1 MPASPRAFRP
11 LLLLLAIVLAVPA
24 TALTG
29 AAPAHA
35 DPGITVTGTVVDGL
49 GDGLDGVTVTA
60 LTGAAWTEEAD
71 EVATDSGGGYTLT
84 LPEEPGR
91 YRVQFT
97 KIDHQTTF
105 YGGGTPVEVVV
116 DAEGRVLV
124 DDVVVEGNELDE
136 VTLSSTELHQLTGL
150 VRSGGTSLPGIVV
163 DAFLPGDDETPV
175 ASETTNASGRYTL
188 TLPMGRYELR
198 FTDPAQTYV
207 TTWYDGTSTVE
218 VTVVADQA
226 LSTVIMTKP
235 AAGQEFPVA
244 GQVED
249 ANGDPVDDVQVTVTG
264 VGGSSDSG
272 TDQTRTVGE
281 NGGLYSVDVQPGTY
295 QLSFARSG
303 WVTSTYGAGATT
315 ATVTVGNAG
324 ALTVAP
330 AEPLA
335 GNRLGDHVLV
345 SDPFAVTAEVQTAG
359 GAAIPGVT
367 VRAFPHGSTDPTEI
381 VDTATTGAGGSY
393 TLNLPVDTYD
403 LEFVDEEPDAPTYA
417 STTLADVQV
426 LQGGSLKVGG
436 VPAAELATVT
446 MSTSGGDTLHAVLG
460 SVVDANGADIDGLT
474 VTAVPGS
481 GSGGDNTVT
490 GSDGVPGAHGR
501 YRLMLQPGD
510 YTISVAGGADWS
522 DATFTNGGAGT
533 ALVTVAANGSLSVNG
548 TAIGGRDLGDTEVQG
563 RTEYPLHGT
572 VTDGTTGLPD
582 ITVKAYADDDLSTPV
597 ATTTA
602 GATGAWTLADPHG
615 LVVGSYVVE
624 LTGTSNGKTYDRT
637 FVGGATATPVEMAQG
652 GTARVGG
659 SLVPGNTLT
668 PAVVMTESSTTKTHP
683 VVGQVVDANDEPIAG
698 VEVTGDNQGSGPDG
712 TATTGADGR
721 YRLMLRAGTYRLT
734 FALAGFTTAT
744 YPGTGLSEVD
754 VVVDLDGTVRIGA
767 GPVEEL
773 EQVSLVDAT
782 GDATIS
788 GVLAHESTG
797 VGGITV
803 EVFPAVGDLTAET
816 RVGTAVTTAGTGAW
830 SVGGLRIG
838 TYVVRFTD
846 NVADAT
852 TYIQTYVGGT
862 ELATAK
868 PVKVAQ
874 GDRVWLDTTPTSP
887 NGALGTTLIAKADDT
902 TTYDVAGVLLDE
914 ADDPISGATVTAV
927 PQGSGTQATA
937 GTGTDGRYVLKLR
950 PGTYR
955 LDYAA
960 SGFTGGNYPAAGETA
975 VPVVVAPGGAVTPSP
990 LDAVTLAETTGHA
1003 TVSGKA
1009 TSTTGTPL
1017 NAISVEVFPEGDLDP
1032 AGRVAN
1038 VSTAAD
1044 GTWSVGSLRIGEYT
1058 VRFTDGTGAYI
1069 QTYFG
1074 GATELA
1080 QATPVAVRQGVK
1092 VFAGESLVTGG
1103 ALGTTQLPKAT
1114 LETLYPLKGAVED
1127 AADDALAG
1135 VTVRAIAKGAGAASA
1150 DTTTDVEG
1158 DYTLQLKAGVYEIEF
1173 SRTGWTP
1180 GYYLNSLDTRAQVV
1194 VSPAGVT
1201 IEGETEHPT
1210 DRTLEAFTLR
1220 STTTHP
1226 LAGKV
1231 LGGSTPL
1238 AGVTVNA
1245 IPEDTELPV
1254 ISTTTGAD
1262 GGYSLPALVGLYK
1275 LEIVGRVIGGT
1286 IWDGT
1291 YYGPA
1296 GAPSVIKVAT
1306 GGRLYVDGGTES
1318 VTRLADVSLK
1328 AGTGRYLLR
1337 GTVSD
1342 ERSEPLAGA
1351 TVRAFHA
1358 GTASQ
1363 VASAV
1368 SDAEGKYAVEVPVG
1382 RYSLRFEKAGKV
1394 TAWLLNA
1401 DSEAETDEPA
1411 ILTVAPGGAISAPGV
1426 TFDAGV
1432 IEDVQLLLPRA
1443 LVTAPKLSGK
1453 LQVGQKI
1460 STTIGR
1466 WNPNIE
1472 QFPEWRDSVNIEW
1485 FIDGRPADDDSYGA
1499 MYEKYTIPAAAGGR
1513 KLSYRITIDDPS
1525 EDGFYAAAVY
1535 TSKPVS
1541 IPKAKPKLVA
1551 SYKKGKL
1558 TVVVKV
1564 AGLKKPTGS
1573 IVVLDGRKKV
1583 GKAALKA
1590 KGKGKAVIRL
1600 KKLKKGTHKLT
1611 VSYGGGPNVA
1621 KAKVKLKIKA

>member
-60 LTGAAWTEEAD
+60 LTGAAWTEETD
-71 EVATDSGGGYTLT
+71 EVTTEAGGGYALT
-84 LPEEPGR
+84 LPADPGR
-91 YRVQFT
+91 YRIQFT
-97 KIDHQTTF
+97 EAAHQTTF

-124 DDVVVEGNELDE
+124 DDVVVEGNELDD
-136 VTLSSTELHQLTGL
+136 VTLSSTDLHRLTGL
-150 VRSGGTSLPGIVV
+150 VRSGGTAVPGIVV
-163 DAFLPGDDETPV
+163 DAFVAGDDESPV
-175 ASETTNASGRYTL
+175 SSTTTDGAGAYALDLPLGRYDL
-188 TLPMGRYELR
+188 RY
-198 FTDPAQTYV
+198 TDPSQTYV
-207 TTWYDGTSTVE
+207 TTWYDGTETVT
-218 VTVVADQA
+218 VTVVDDATLA
-226 LSTVIMTKP
+226 TVQLTEP
-235 AAGQEFPVA
+235 EAGQEFPIA

-272 TDQTRTVGE
+272 TDLTRTVGE
-281 NGGLYSVDVQPGTY
+281 NGGLYSVAVEPGTY
-295 QLSFARSG
+295 QLSFARTG
-303 WVTSTYGAGATT
+303 WVTSTYGGATT

-324 ALTVAP
+324 TLTVAP
-330 AEPLA
+330 AEPLS
-335 GNRLGDHVLV
+335 GNRLSDHVLV
-345 SDPFAVTAEVQTAG
+345 SDPFAVTAEVETVG
-359 GAAIPGVT
+359 GAAIPGIT
-367 VRAFPHGSTDPTEI
+367 VRAFPEGSTDPTEI
-381 VDTATTGAGGSY
+381 GDTATTGAGGSY
-393 TLNLPVDTYD
+393 TLNLRVGSYD
-403 LEFVDEEPDAPTYA
+403 LEFVDDDPAAPTYA

-426 LQGGSLKVGG
+426 LQDGSLKVGG
-436 VPAAELATVT
+436 APVAELATVT

-460 SVVDANGADIDGLT
+460 SVVDVNGADIDGLT
-474 VTAVPGS
+474 VTAQPAS

-510 YTISVAGGADWS
+510 YTVSVAGGADWK
-522 DATFTNGGAGT
+522 DATFTNGGAGS
-533 ALVTVAANGSLSVNG
+533 ALVTVAPNGSLAVNG
-548 TAIGGRDLGDTEVQG
+548 TAIGGRDLGDTEVLG
-563 RTEYPLHGT
+563 RTEYSLSGT
-572 VTDGTTGLPD
+572 VTDGTTGLPG
-582 ITVKAYADDDLSTPV
+582 ITVKAYADDDLATPV
-597 ATTTA
+597 ATTTTA
-602 GATGAWTLADPHG
+602 GANGAWTLADPNG

-624 LTGTSNGKTYDRT
+624 LTGTSDGRTYDRT

-659 SLVPGNTLT
+659 TLVPGNTLT
-668 PAVVMTESSTTKTHP
+668 PAVVMTESSATKTHP
-683 VVGQVVDANDEPIAG
+683 VVGQVVDANDDPIAG
-698 VEVTGDNQGSGPDG
+698 VEVTGDHQGSGPDG

-734 FALAGFTTAT
+734 FARSGFTTAT

-767 GPVEEL
+767 GSVAEL

-782 GDATIS
+782 ADATIS
-788 GVLAHESTG
+788 GVLAHDSNG

-803 EVFPAVGDLTAET
+803 EVFPAGGELTAET
-816 RVGTAVTTAGTGAW
+816 RAGTAVTTAGTGAW
-830 SVGGLRIG
+830 TVGGLRIG

-852 TYIQTYVGGT
+852 TYIQTYVGGSD
-862 ELATAK
+862 LATAT

-887 NGALGTTLIAKADDT
+887 NGALGTTSIAKADDT

-914 ADDPISGATVTAV
+914 ADDPINGATVTATL
-927 PQGSGTQATA
+927 QGSGTQTTA
-937 GTGTDGRYVLKLR
+937 GTGADGRYLLKLK
-950 PGTYR
+950 PGTYQ
-955 LDYAA
+955 LGYAA
-960 SGFTGGNYPAAGETA
+960 SGFTGATYPAAGETA
-975 VPVVVAPGGAVTPSP
+975 VPVVVAPGGSVTPSP
-990 LDAVTLAETTGHA
+990 LDSMTLVETTGHA
-1003 TVSGKA
+1003 TVSGKV
-1009 TSTTGTPL
+1009 TSTTGDL

-1032 AGRVAN
+1032 AGRVA
-1038 VSTAAD
+1038 STSTSATGA
-1044 GTWSVGSLRIGEYT
+1044 WSVGGLRIGEYT
-1058 VRFTDGTGAYI
+1058 VRFTDSTGAHV
-1069 QTYFG
+1069 QTYLG

-1080 QATPVAVRQGVK
+1080 QSTPVTVRQGVK
-1092 VFAGESLVTGG
+1092 VYAGESLVSGG

-1114 LETLYPLKGAVED
+1114 LETLYPLKGSVED
-1127 AADDALAG
+1127 AADDPLAG
-1135 VTVRAIAKGAGAASA
+1135 VTVKAIAKGAGAAGA
-1150 DTTTDVEG
+1150 ETTTTSEG
-1158 DYTLQLKAGVYEIEF
+1158 DYTLQLKAGVYEVEF
-1173 SRTGWTP
+1173 SRTGWTT

-1194 VSPAGVT
+1194 VSPTGVT
-1201 IEGETEHPT
+1201 IQGETEHPT
-1210 DRTLEAFTLR
+1210 DRTLDQFTLR

-1238 AGVTVNA
+1238 AGVTVKA
-1245 IPEDTELPV
+1245 IPENTELPV

-1275 LEIVGRVIGGT
+1275 VEIVGRVIGGT

-1291 YYGPA
+1291 FYGPA

-1306 GGRLYVDGGTES
+1306 GGRLYVDGSTES
-1318 VTRLADVSLK
+1318 VARLADVSLK

-1351 TVRAFHA
+1351 TVRAFLA

-1394 TAWLLNA
+1394 TTWLLNA
-1401 DSEAETDEPA
+1401 DSEAETDEAA

-1426 TFDAGV
+1426 TFEAGV

-1466 WNPNIE
+1466 WSPNVE
-1472 QFPEWRDSVNIEW
+1472 QYPEWRDSVNIEW
-1485 FIDGRPADDDSYGA
+1485 FIDGRPADDASYGA

-1525 EDGFYAAAVY
+1525 EDGFYAPAVF

-1590 KGKGKAVIRL
+1590 KSKGKAVLKL

-1611 VSYGGGPNVA
+1611 ISYGGGPNVA